1 MLSDYNC
8 RILNIDRYKLHLGD
22 DSILKNEF
30 QKMIDDINILG
41 SLGFH
46 KLVCQVKYNFFS
58 SASDTNK
65 SITSLKHLIKKETAH
80 RLLGKFNIS
89 VVPTVYLAEDTPYI
103 KDLKALTVPKTNY
116 IFIELPFSDTS
127 EYVPQAINKILY
139 SLKLIP
145 VFTDFHIYNSTY
157 DYDEIN
163 RLINIKG
170 AAFQFD
176 LSHSVLPQC
185 IKTIKQILKNG
196 NTVLIGTSC
205 DHSSF
210 NKAEIDKKTKN
221 LKKLLGNDYYM
232 TLVLR
237 ARSFPS

>member
-22 DSILKNEF
+22 NDVLKNEF
-30 QKMIDDINILG
+30 QKIIDDINILG

-46 KLVCQVKYNFFS
+46 KLVCQVKYNVLNS
-58 SASDTNK
+58 SLNTKK
-65 SITSLKHLIKKETAH
+65 SVTSLKRLIKKETSH
-80 RLLGKFNIS
+80 HLVGKFNIS

-103 KDLKALTVPKTNY
+103 KDLKALTVTKSNY
-116 IFIELPFSDTS
+116 IFIELPFSVPS

-139 SLKLIP
+139 SLKLLP
-145 VFTDFHIYNSTY
+145 VFTNFHVYNSTY
-157 DYDEIN
+157 DMGEIN
-163 RLINIKG
+163 RLIGIKG

-176 LSHSVLPQC
+176 LSRAVLPQC
-185 IKTIKQILKNG
+185 IKTIKQILRNG

-205 DHSSF
+205 DHSNL
-210 NKAEIDKKTKN
+210 NKYEIDKNLKA
-221 LKKLLGNDYYM
+221 LKKLLGDDYYM